1 MPPHRIGTLTTL
13 GLALYERRDGSLFFL
28 EDGRRV
34 DLHGNQRWTSVDGRH
49 MRGHSQIGQIASGSA
64 SESMSS
70 DSSDGSGEDDDDL
83 EAAIAASLETEES
96 QIEAAIRASLHQD
109 VPPSYP
115 TPPSVP
121 PTASSAAPA
130 SCSVCLED
138 ISRGQPARALRC
150 GHAFHRACI
159 DRWLRSSR
167 VCPVC
172 RENA

>member
-1 MPPHRIGTLTTL
+1 MSPVRIGTLTTL
-13 GLALYERRDGSLFFL
+13 GLALYQRRDGSLFFI
-28 EDGRRV
+28 EDGCRR
-34 DLHGNQRWTSVDGRH
+34 DLHGNQKWVDMDGRP
-49 MRGHSQIGQIASGSA
+49 MRGQLGQTTDSA

-70 DSSDGSGEDDDDL
+70 DSSDGSGEDEDDL
-83 EAAIAASLETEES
+83 EAAIAASLESEES
-96 QIEAAIRASLHQD
+96 QVAAAIRASLQD
-109 VPPSYP
+109 VPPSD
-115 TPPSVP
+115 P
-121 PTASSAAPA
+121 PTASSTAPA

-138 ISRGQPARALRC
+138 IARGQPARALRC